1 MGIFFR
7 PKKNELLGDRFRLIE
22 EVGKGSFGEVW
33 KAERLSDGKHVAIK
47 IPKDQEKG
55 EKVLRKEADIV
66 KGIIHPNIVQV
77 YAFHNISDL
86 FFIEMEFIDG
96 SSLSAILQG
105 SSNATS
111 LSFKQMLEWLA
122 NILDGLA
129 AVHQRNISH
138 NDLKPENIL
147 IAKDTNKAKITDF
160 GVSRRFEDAW
170 VWTKRHGTEAYMAP
184 EVALEGKRSKVSDI
198 YSLGVLLYE
207 MTTGSLPY
215 TSPHQLLTGLN
226 ISKPREINTD
236 IPSDLEQVILK
247 AMERRPEK
255 RYQSVG
261 ELRAD
266 VDRCVDSLS
275 ASNVMMEL
283 PSRSAPKQEFQ
294 PPSSSPL
301 YYLDLAKK
309 KLSDGDHQG
318 ALEAAEAAVDRSDEH
333 PQYLRM
339 LGGICIRVGYKKKAI
354 AAYER
359 LISIYERGYP
369 VEDRQ
374 KIETIERLGS
384 LYVDDQRYEQAI
396 QIYTSLVKITSSSYA
411 KFKLAIAYGLDG
423 DYRQAIQLLEEVR
436 NEKPEALV
444 VYNKLAWAHALNGDD
459 HLALSFY
466 NQALAIDAFDL
477 FSLFHLGQYY
487 HIIGD
492 RRRSNEYFQRLY
504 NADKVGDYSA
514 RAKKIT
520 GDDKYRKKSFQTGTN
535 CMRGSLMKKN
545 RHHEFQYRGY

>member
-7 PKKNELLGDRFRLIE
+7 TKKNELLGDRFRLIE

-33 KAERLSDGKHVAIK
+33 RAERLSDGKHVAIK

-55 EKVLRKEADIV
+55 EEILRKEADIV

-96 SSLSAILQG
+96 FSLSAILQG
-105 SSNATS
+105 SNNGTN

-147 IAKDTNKAKITDF
+147 IAKESNKAKITDF

-184 EVALEGKRSKVSDI
+184 EVALEGKRTKVSDI

-236 IPSDLEQVILK
+236 IPADLEQVILK

-266 VDRCVDSLS
+266 VDRCVDSLA
-275 ASNVMMEL
+275 ASNVMAEL
-283 PSRSAPKQEFQ
+283 PSRVTPKQEFQ

-301 YYLDLAKK
+301 YYLELAKK

-359 LISIYERGYP
+359 LMGIYERGYP

-396 QIYTSLVKITSSSYA
+396 QIYTSLAKITSSPYA

-514 RAKKIT
+514 RARKIT
-520 GDDKYRKKSFQTGTN
+520 GDDR
-535 CMRGSLMKKN
+535 
-545 RHHEFQYRGY
+545 

>member
-7 PKKNELLGDRFRLIE
+7 TKKNELLGDRFRLIE

-55 EKVLRKEADIV
+55 EEVLRKEADIV

-96 SSLSAILQG
+96 FSLSAILQG
-105 SSNATS
+105 SNNGTN
-111 LSFKQMLEWLA
+111 LSFKQMLEWLS

-147 IAKDTNKAKITDF
+147 IAKESNKAKITDF

-184 EVALEGKRSKVSDI
+184 EVALEGKRTKVSDI

-236 IPSDLEQVILK
+236 IPADLEQVILK

-266 VDRCVDSLS
+266 VDRCVDSLA
-275 ASNVMMEL
+275 ASNVM
-283 PSRSAPKQEFQ
+283 
-294 PPSSSPL
+294 
-301 YYLDLAKK
+301 
-309 KLSDGDHQG
+309 
-318 ALEAAEAAVDRSDEH
+318 AVE
-333 PQYLRM
+333 
-339 LGGICIRVGYKKKAI
+339 I
-354 AAYER
+354 
-359 LISIYERGYP
+359 
-369 VEDRQ
+369 
-374 KIETIERLGS
+374 
-384 LYVDDQRYEQAI
+384 
-396 QIYTSLVKITSSSYA
+396 
-411 KFKLAIAYGLDG
+411 
-423 DYRQAIQLLEEVR
+423 
-436 NEKPEALV
+436 
-444 VYNKLAWAHALNGDD
+444 LAW
-459 HLALSFY
+459 
-466 NQALAIDAFDL
+466 
-477 FSLFHLGQYY
+477 
-487 HIIGD
+487 
-492 RRRSNEYFQRLY
+492 
-504 NADKVGDYSA
+504 V
-514 RAKKIT
+514 
-520 GDDKYRKKSFQTGTN
+520 
-535 CMRGSLMKKN
+535 
-545 RHHEFQYRGY
+545 

>member
-7 PKKNELLGDRFRLIE
+7 TKKNELLGDRFRLIE

-33 KAERLSDGKHVAIK
+33 RAERLSDGKHVAIK

-55 EKVLRKEADIV
+55 EEVLRKEADIV
-66 KGIIHPNIVQV
+66 RGIIHPNIVQV
-77 YAFHNISDL
+77 YAFHNISEL

-96 SSLSAILQG
+96 FSLAAILQG
-105 SSNATS
+105 SGSASN
-111 LSFKQMLEWLA
+111 LSFMQMLDWLVD
-122 NILDGLA
+122 ILDGLA
-129 AVHQRNISH
+129 TVHHRNISH

-147 IAKDTNKAKITDF
+147 IAKDSNKAKITDF

-226 ISKPREINTD
+226 ITKPREVNTD
-236 IPSDLEQVILK
+236 IPSDLEKVILK
-247 AMERRPEK
+247 AMARRPEK
-255 RYQSVG
+255 RYQNVS
-261 ELRAD
+261 ELRGD
-266 VDRCVDSLS
+266 IDNCIKSLTT
-275 ASNVMMEL
+275 SNVIAEL
-283 PSRSAPKQEFQ
+283 PSRVSTKQDFQ

-301 YYLDLAKK
+301 YYLELAKK
-309 KLSDGDHQG
+309 KLSSGDHQG

-339 LGGICIRVGYKKKAI
+339 LGGICIRVGYKRKAI
-354 AAYER
+354 TAYER
-359 LISIYERGYP
+359 LMVIYERGYP
-369 VEDRQ
+369 VENRQ
-374 KIETIERLGS
+374 KIEVIERLGS
-384 LYVDDQRYEQAI
+384 LYLDEQFYEKAI
-396 QIYTSLVKITSSSYA
+396 EIYRSLVKINSSSYS
-411 KFKLAIAYGLDG
+411 KFKLSIAYGLDG
-423 DYRQAIQLLEEVR
+423 EYRQAIQLLEEVR
-436 NEKPEALV
+436 QEKPDVLV

-459 HLALSFY
+459 QLALSFH

-492 RRRSNEYFQRLY
+492 RRRSSEYFQRLFT
-504 NADKVGDYSA
+504 ADKIGDYSA
-514 RAKKIT
+514 KAKKLT
-520 GDDKYRKKSFQTGTN
+520 GEDI
-535 CMRGSLMKKN
+535 
-545 RHHEFQYRGY
+545 